1 MTGKSRSRRQWKH
14 PCSKL
19 APEWLSPGQGAPGIR
34 SRTFESESLQM
45 ILFSFP
51 VTQQEAGG
59 KKFVQERPLSQAE
72 NNRRLPREL
81 PNRFGLHVNFKLT
94 VADEKMKMTSNNC
107 SLKMPYLL
115 PYRVLCLVAQLY
127 LTLCNP
133 QGSPHIMLFFLENFL
148 EFTQRVG
155 LRKPTRLLPV
165 DGLSPLSKEIP
176 RTETVCCSGSDSTF
190 EFLGSCRFP
199 GFLAIHKK
207 IRFKP

>member
-1 MTGKSRSRRQWKH
+1 MPIYLHLLSTTSIGMVPLLHSNYWTNTNTFFLTKTVFYSDFCFYLMSSF
-14 PCSKL
+14 CSK
-19 APEWLSPGQGAPGIR
+19 S
-34 SRTFESESLQM
+34 
-45 ILFSFP
+45 
-51 VTQQEAGG
+51 
-59 KKFVQERPLSQAE
+59 
-72 NNRRLPREL
+72 
-81 PNRFGLHVNFKLT
+81 
-94 VADEKMKMTSNNC
+94 